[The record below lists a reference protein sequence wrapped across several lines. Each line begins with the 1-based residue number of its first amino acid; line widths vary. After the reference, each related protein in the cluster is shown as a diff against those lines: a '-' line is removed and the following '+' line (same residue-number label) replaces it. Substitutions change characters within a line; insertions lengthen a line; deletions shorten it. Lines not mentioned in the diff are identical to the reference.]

1 MSCDGVKPLDKYVEA
16 IESFREPTVVE
27 EVQSFLG
34 LVNSAVEHVDMYLT
48 GKDSFELV
56 SDHKPLEVIFGP
68 DSKLCA
74 RIERWVLR
82 LQSYNFKIVYSPGK
96 KNIADPLSRLCSGD
110 QSPRPFD
117 DENYLNLVIEHSRP
131 TAITLSELKQACEK
145 DSELEL
151 VKNGVNHSSWDQSV
165 SNYKIFEHE
174 LCFQENLLLRGN
186 KIVIPSSIRSKVLAA
201 AHEGHPGIVSMKI
214 RLRSKVWWP
223 KIDKDAKHYV
233 RACKG
238 CTLVS
243 TPNPPNPMRRREL
256 PAKPWIDV
264 AIDYLGPLPSGHYL
278 LVIVDY
284 FSRYKEVKIT

>member
-1 MSCDGVKPLDKYVEA
+1 M
-16 IESFREPTVVE
+16 
-27 EVQSFLG
+27 
-34 LVNSAVEHVDMYLT
+34 
-48 GKDSFELV
+48 
-56 SDHKPLEVIFGP
+56 
-68 DSKLCA
+68 
-74 RIERWVLR
+74 
-82 LQSYNFKIVYSPGK
+82 
-96 KNIADPLSRLCSGD
+96 
-110 QSPRPFD
+110 
-117 DENYLNLVIEHSRP
+117 
-131 TAITLSELKQACEK
+131 KQACEK

-223 KIDKDAKHYV
+223 KIDKDAEHYV